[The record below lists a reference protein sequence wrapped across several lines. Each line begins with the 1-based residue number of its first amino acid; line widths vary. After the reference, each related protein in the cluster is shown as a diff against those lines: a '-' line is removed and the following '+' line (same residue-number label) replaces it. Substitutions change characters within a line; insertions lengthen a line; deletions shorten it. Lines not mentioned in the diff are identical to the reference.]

1 MAINRYVKKAGMLVG
16 MLGIIAG
23 CFQGYRAYAEDVTQ
37 KTPPEKVN
45 INIQLRS
52 LIVH

>member
-37 KTPPEKVN
+37 KRHQRRSISRF
-45 INIQLRS
+45 IN
-52 LIVH
+52 